1 MPNFLNIFQ
10 SHFMEIYFS
19 IKLFYLLYKQIKKYF
34 LRFFLQ
40 PFNYALFAI
49 FFNQLFIEHFN
60 RSLIKISLDYLKEL
74 LRELFNG
81 VFADF

>member
-10 SHFMEIYFS
+10 SHFMEFYFS

-34 LRFFLQ
+34 LIFFLQ

-60 RSLIKISLDYLKEL
+60 RSLIKISLDY
-74 LRELFNG
+74 
-81 VFADF
+81 

>member
-1 MPNFLNIFQ
+1 
-10 SHFMEIYFS
+10 MEIYFT
-19 IKLFYLLYKQIKKYF
+19 IKLFYLLYKQLKKYF
-34 LRFFLQ
+34 LIFFLQ
-40 PFNYALFAI
+40 SFYYALFAI